1 MPFNNS
7 IALAQQFLPVLDNV
21 YKAEAKASIL
31 DTANEFIRFIG
42 ANVVQVYKLGLQ
54 GLGDYDRN
62 TGFVTGDMT
71 GTWETLTLMQD
82 RGRSFGIDTMD
93 NEEVGG
99 LLLGSSM
106 TEFIRR
112 YVAPEIDAYF
122 FAKAATSAGNSDTAA
137 ISSGSDAVDAIDA
150 ATVAMDDAEVPYEGR
165 ILFVSPTIYGYL
177 KAGTTRMVM
186 NRDDNVNY
194 NIAMYNDMRVIS
206 VPQARFYSAIDLYD
220 GTTLGEEAG
229 GFVKDA
235 AGKDLNFLIV
245 HPSAVRKIAK
255 HVVPRLIP
263 PQYNNFADQW
273 LMQYRIYH
281 DAFILD
287 NKVDGVYAHI
297 STT

>member
-71 GTWETLTLMQD
+71 GTWETLTLTQD

-99 LLLGSSM
+99 LLLGASM
-106 TEFIRR
+106 EEFIRR

-122 FAKAATSAGNSDTAA
+122 FAKAAANAGNSDTAA

-220 GTTLGEEAG
+220 GTTLGEENG

-245 HPSAVRKIAK
+245 HPSAIRKIAK